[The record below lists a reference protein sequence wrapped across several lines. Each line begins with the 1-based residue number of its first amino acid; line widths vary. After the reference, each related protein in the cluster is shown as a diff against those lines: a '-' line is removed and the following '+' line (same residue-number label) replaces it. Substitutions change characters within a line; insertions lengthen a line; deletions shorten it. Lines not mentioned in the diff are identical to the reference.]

1 MRRAAHHG
9 GAGVGLRRGTA
20 ARGLA
25 VFALAVIGIAIWGS
39 GSDTREPALASVAP
53 RAAQAGPR
61 PRGPT
66 RPRQVHSP
74 AASALSAALLRQFRL
89 AGPDSGAE
97 VIDLGA
103 SAELFTLRD
112 GVRRPPASVEKLYT
126 TAALLDKLGPNTRL
140 RTTVLGAGFLGPGG
154 VWHGNLYLRGGGDP
168 TFGDSTFNRT
178 WEQGYGPTA
187 NQLVSQLQ
195 RKGIRRVT
203 GSVIGDESMFDARRG
218 GPGTKYAPDTPDYG
232 GQLSALTYDHGSTSP
247 GLSPGAFAAKELT
260 LTLNTAHVQAKAAK
274 RTGRTP
280 RRARMLATVS
290 SPPLSVLLSL
300 MDVPSDDLFADL
312 FTKQLGARFGGSG
325 SITAGARVIR
335 RTIHDSY
342 DLNPSIID
350 GSGLSRK
357 DRSSPREI
365 VALLRDVW
373 GTPVGA
379 HLSASLPVVGVSGTV
394 RTIATG
400 TAAQGHCI
408 AKTGT
413 LNNVTNLAG
422 YCHSRGNHL
431 LSFALLVDGPSNGDA
446 LVLLSR
452 MVAAIARY

>member
-1 MRRAAHHG
+1 
-9 GAGVGLRRGTA
+9 V
-20 ARGLA
+20 
-25 VFALAVIGIAIWGS
+25 LAVIGIAIWGS
-39 GSDTREPALASVAP
+39 GSDTREPALASLAP
-53 RAAQAGPR
+53 PAARANPR
-61 PRGPT
+61 PRGPA

-74 AASALSAALLRQFRL
+74 AATALRAGLTRQFRL
-89 AGPDSGAE
+89 AGPHSGAE
-97 VIDLGA
+97 VVDLGA
-103 SAELFTLRD
+103 QAELFTLRD
-112 GVRRPPASVEKLYT
+112 GVKRPPASVEKLYT
-126 TAALLDKLGPNTRL
+126 TVALLHKLSPDTRL
-140 RTTVLGAGFLGPGG
+140 RTSVLGTGFLGPGG

-178 WEQGYGPTA
+178 WEQGHGPTA
-187 NQLVSQLQ
+187 TQLVAQLQ
-195 RKGIRRVT
+195 HRGIRRVT
-203 GSVIGDESMFDARRG
+203 GSVIGDESMFDAHRG
-218 GPGTKYAPDTPDYG
+218 GPGTNYAPDTPDYG

-247 GLSPGAFAAKELT
+247 GLSPAAFAAKELT
-260 LTLNTAHVQAKAAK
+260 LTLNSSHVQAKASK

-280 RRARMLATVS
+280 RRAHTLATVS
-290 SPPLSVLLSL
+290 SPPLSVMLSL

-325 SITAGARVIR
+325 SLTAGARVIR

-365 VALLRDVW
+365 VALLRDVS

-379 HLSASLPVVGVSGTV
+379 HLWASLPVVGLTGTV
-394 RTIATG
+394 RTIATA

-431 LSFALLVDGPSNGDA
+431 LAFALMVDGPSNGDA
-446 LVLLSR
+446 LVLFSR
-452 MVAAIARY
+452 IVAAIARY